1 MERGAWWAA
10 VHGGYKE
17 SDTTERL
24 STGLRYGDLFIL
36 MNIFQEFSWLVKKKK
51 STGLL
56 SISTLRLLGEKN
68 EGEGEENI
76 CFKGF

>member
-10 VHGGYKE
+10 VHGGHKE

-36 MNIFQEFSWLVKKKK
+36 MNIFQEFSWLVKKKVNR
-51 STGLL
+51 
-56 SISTLRLLGEKN
+56 SIIYQYIKTIGEKN

>member
-1 MERGAWWAA
+1 MGCSPW
-10 VHGGYKE
+10 GCKE

-24 STGLRYGDLFIL
+24 STGLRYADLFIL

-56 SISTLRLLGEKN
+56 SISTLRLLGEKMK
-68 EGEGEENI
+68 ERERKT
-76 CFKGF
+76 FVLKVSD